1 MEQIESRICKNC
13 RNQFGVDSDD
23 VVFYKKIQVPLPTFC
38 PECRLQRRIA
48 WRNERILYRRT
59 CDATGK
65 DILAIYPP
73 EKKLIVY
80 DQKYWWS
87 DAWDPIS
94 FGRDYDFLRPFFAQ
108 FAELMQ
114 QTPQISVFNANAVNS
129 EYCNYTV
136 NQKNCYLV
144 SAAWDSE
151 ETMYSNR
158 ILLAKDSSDLYVC
171 PKNESCYENVSCKNS
186 YRLMFSALCN
196 ECTDSAFLYNC
207 RNCQSC
213 FGCVNLRHKS
223 YCIGNVQY
231 TKAEYE
237 KRLSEIG
244 PWSVSNIAAARRK
257 LEELK
262 SSAIRRYAEIYKC
275 TNVVGDNVEQ
285 SKNCYWCFDLAGNAE
300 NAKWAHWGSYGLK
313 DSYDVGPGSGGNS
326 ELVYEGVS
334 SGVNNARLKF
344 TVTVWNSHDVEY
356 SVNCHGCNNCFGCV
370 SLKNAQYCVFNK
382 QYTKEEYEQLVEKIK
397 AQMAQVQYVD
407 KRGIA
412 YGYGEFFPSELS
424 TFAYNESVA
433 QEYFPMRRD
442 EAVAAGYLWH
452 DPAERSYNITKPS
465 EELPETIKEVTDD
478 IMKETIGCAH
488 NGTCHDGCVAA
499 FRITPQELLFYR
511 KFNLPLPR
519 LCFNCRHYSRLQQ
532 RNPMKLWHRACTCA
546 GTQSENNIYKN
557 TAAHFHGA
565 GHCPNEF
572 ETSYAPDRP
581 EIVYCEQC
589 YNGEVV

>member
-1 MEQIESRICKNC
+1 M
-13 RNQFGVDSDD
+13 
-23 VVFYKKIQVPLPTFC
+23 
-38 PECRLQRRIA
+38 
-48 WRNERILYRRT
+48 
-59 CDATGK
+59 
-65 DILAIYPP
+65 
-73 EKKLIVY
+73 
-80 DQKYWWS
+80 
-87 DAWDPIS
+87 
-94 FGRDYDFLRPFFAQ
+94 
-108 FAELMQ
+108 
-114 QTPQISVFNANAVNS
+114 
-129 EYCNYTV
+129 
-136 NQKNCYLV
+136 
-144 SAAWDSE
+144 
-151 ETMYSNR
+151 
-158 ILLAKDSSDLYVC
+158 
-171 PKNESCYENVSCKNS
+171 
-186 YRLMFSALCN
+186 
-196 ECTDSAFLYNC
+196 
-207 RNCQSC
+207 
-213 FGCVNLRHKS
+213 
-223 YCIGNVQY
+223 
-231 TKAEYE
+231 
-237 KRLSEIG
+237 
-244 PWSVSNIAAARRK
+244 
-257 LEELK
+257 
-262 SSAIRRYAEIYKC
+262 
-275 TNVVGDNVEQ
+275 
-285 SKNCYWCFDLAGNAE
+285 
-300 NAKWAHWGSYGLK
+300 
-313 DSYDVGPGSGGNS
+313 
-326 ELVYEGVS
+326 
-334 SGVNNARLKF
+334 
-344 TVTVWNSHDVEY
+344 
-356 SVNCHGCNNCFGCV
+356 
-370 SLKNAQYCVFNK
+370 NK